1 MTLVEIT
8 QPVFDVDIELAY
20 ATEHNFTGAP
30 IYRRA
35 ACYLHCETATLLQR
49 AVRFAGSLGLRL
61 RILDAYRPTEA
72 QWTLWRHTPDPHFV
86 TDPRL
91 GSPHSRGA
99 AVDVTLLDA
108 AGEEL
113 DMGTGFDDFSS
124 RAHHECQDIPPTA
137 RRNRV
142 LLLGLM
148 TMAGFDYY
156 RREWWHYQL
165 RDSRRAP
172 LLSDKAAGTRLM

>member
-8 QPVFDVDIELAY
+8 PPLFDVDVELAY
-20 ATEHNFTGAP
+20 ATERNFTGAP
-30 IYRRA
+30 IYHRA
-35 ACYLHCETATLLQR
+35 ACYLHHEAAALLRR
-49 AVRFAGSLGLRL
+49 AVKFAGSLDMRL

-86 TDPRL
+86 TDPRV

-108 AGEEL
+108 AGREL
-113 DMGTGFDDFSS
+113 DMGTGFDDFSP
-124 RAHHECQDIPPTA
+124 RAHHECLDVPPTA
-137 RRNRV
+137 RRNR
-142 LLLGLM
+142 LILLGLM
-148 TMAGFDYY
+148 TMAGFDHY

-165 RDSRRAP
+165 PDSRRLP
-172 LLSDKAAGTRLM
+172 LLGDKAAGTRLM